1 MHHNDNKKNE
11 KGKKLL
17 GILGNSYNSQYEKT
31 TERWLNSIKKE
42 GLEDLE
48 GLKFLEC
55 FLD

>member
-1 MHHNDNKKNE
+1 MRRE
-11 KGKKLL
+11 KKLL